1 MHNNLHFWILRGIKL
16 INLRIIICTVCLL
29 VICNLRIIAVSC
41 FLRQDAVLEREIN
54 TVRISHMLK
63 SNAERIHRSCLV
75 KIQSDVLLWSLRF
88 IVELIQCFVVSVNK
102 VCWSFRLI
110 FVSVCCD
117 LRLICNVIV
126 IRHFFFLLFK
136 HFHFLNRRPERAL
149 TSIRILRIGK
159 RYINMRCRLRHVRCK
174 LFFWIYR
181 HSLASE
187 INQIRCNAVLCILNC
202 HKRRSSCTVIPV
214 FAKFYSHFWN
224 TASFIQLDH
233 SRCRPRSLCLPA
245 CFRITVIDVS
255 DYITSILTVL
265 RTYRTVNGN
274 IDKRCLRLCF
284 LRSYARK
291 CANNHAGS
299 KNRWYDLS
307 NLLLHSSTPL
317 S

>member
-1 MHNNLHFWILRGIKL
+1 M
-16 INLRIIICTVCLL
+16 
-29 VICNLRIIAVSC
+29 ICNLRIIAVAC
-41 FLRQDAVLEREIN
+41 FLCQDTVLKRKIS
-54 TVRISHMLK
+54 TVCIPDMLK
-63 SNAERIHRSCLV
+63 SNAERIHRSRLV
-75 KIQSDVLLWSLRF
+75 KIQSDILLWSLRF

-149 TSIRILRIGK
+149 TSILIFRIGK
-159 RYINMRCRLRHVRCK
+159 RYINMRCRLRNVCDK

-181 HSLASE
+181 HPLSSE
-187 INQIRCNAVLCILNC
+187 LNQIRCNAVLCILYCN
-202 HKRRSSCTVIPV
+202 KRRSSCAVIPV
-214 FAKFYSHFWN
+214 FAKFYSYFWN

-233 SRCRPRSLCLPA
+233 SRCRPRSRCLPT
-245 CFRITVIDVS
+245 CLRITVINIS
-255 DYITSILTVL
+255 DYMLSVLTAFCACFAI
-265 RTYRTVNGN
+265 NGN

-307 NLLLHSSTPL
+307 DLLLHSSTPL